1 MAMDELDV
9 GGKPVRA
16 YVADAAG
23 HEAPGVVVFHAW
35 WGLNEDVTAFAD
47 RLAHAGFFVLAP
59 DLYSG
64 AVTAEID
71 EAKRLTGTVDEDAAN
86 AIALAAVDRLAAR
99 AGADARI
106 GAVGFS
112 FGAHWSVWTATQRDR
127 VGASVVYYGTTG
139 GPVLEQPGAPVLGH
153 FAADDPFEGP
163 DDVAAFE
170 QGLRGAGREITT
182 YLYPGTGH
190 WFAEP
195 SRDAFRAE
203 AASLAFE
210 RTVKF
215 LRRTL

>member
-1 MAMDELDV
+1 MARDELDV
-9 GGKPVRA
+9 AGQAVRT

-23 HEAPGVVVFHAW
+23 EGAPGVVVFHAW
-35 WGLNEDVTAFAD
+35 WGLNDDVQAFAD
-47 RLAHAGFFVLAP
+47 RLASAGFFVLAP

-64 AVTAEID
+64 ALTAEID

-99 AGADARI
+99 TGTDGRI

-112 FGAHWSVWTATQRDR
+112 FGAHWSVWSATQRDR
-127 VGASVVYYGTTG
+127 VGGSVVYYGTTG

-153 FAADDPFEGP
+153 FAEDDPFEGP

-170 QGLRGAGREITT
+170 EGLRGAGRAVTT
-182 YLYPGTGH
+182 FLYPGTGH

-195 SRDAFRAE
+195 SRDAYRHE
-203 AASLAFE
+203 AADLAFQ
-210 RTVKF
+210 RTVEF
-215 LRRTL
+215 LRRNL